1 MTRKYLPALFTLALL
16 MIAGAAGA
24 QAPRDGRRWS
34 AVRTAD
40 PESLATVAAAAREAA
55 RAETPGSGAA
65 PRGHHSPKLV
75 GSWLVTVSSPDFP
88 SFQALQSY
96 HDDHTYTD
104 TTDLLATLV
113 EGPGLGAWRGRGPVY
128 FVTFQLF
135 TWNPDATPAGIIQV
149 RNAVT
154 VDGPNH
160 LTGVSA
166 VDFIAPDGSVIPDIG
181 TATFEGTRIKA
192 VKLVP

>member
-1 MTRKYLPALFTLALL
+1 MTRKHLPALFALTLLAL
-16 MIAGAAGA
+16 AGAAGA
-24 QAPRDGRRWS
+24 QESPRGRWG
-34 AVRTAD
+34 ALRTAD
-40 PESLATVAAAAREAA
+40 PDALATVTAAAREIA
-55 RAETPGSGAA
+55 RAEPA
-65 PRGHHSPKLV
+65 PRSHAARELV

-88 SFQALQSY
+88 PFQALQSY
-96 HDDHTYTD
+96 HEDHTYTD
-104 TTDLLATLV
+104 TTDVLATLV

-154 VDGPNH
+154 IDGKNH
-160 LTGVSA
+160 MSGVSA
-166 VDFIAPDGSVIPDIG
+166 VDFIAPDGTLIPDIG

-192 VKLVP
+192 VKLAD